1 MVRLR
6 AHPVPSNPATVLHSP
21 WPPSVCHAFLCCS
34 GEVIHSGRCAS
45 LKRHKLE
52 VETVG
57 KGTECGVLLEGFDGV
72 QPGDQ
77 LQCIA
82 VELRGDETVN
92 AGPENKW

>member
-1 MVRLR
+1 M
-6 AHPVPSNPATVLHSP
+6 
-21 WPPSVCHAFLCCS
+21 
-34 GEVIHSGRCAS
+34 
-45 LKRHKLE
+45 
-52 VETVG
+52 G